1 MAGAEARGRLQ
12 PVMKMAEYPWYAPHQ
27 AWLAGDPA
35 GRRAALRGADL
46 RDADLRDAVLTRADL
61 TRADLRGADLT
72 RADLPHA

>member
-12 PVMKMAEYPWYAPHQ
+12 PVMKMTEYPWYAPHQ

-46 RDADLRDAVLTRADL
+46 
-61 TRADLRGADLT
+61 TRADLRGAVLRDRGFR
-72 RADLPHA
+72 RAGLRSGRAC